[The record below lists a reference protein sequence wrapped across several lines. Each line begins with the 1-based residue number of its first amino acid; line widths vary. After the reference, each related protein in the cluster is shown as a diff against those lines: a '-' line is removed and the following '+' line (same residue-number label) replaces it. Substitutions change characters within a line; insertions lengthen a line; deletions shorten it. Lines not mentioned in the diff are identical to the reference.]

1 MDVYNTLIGNK
12 VNSAYFIQIS
22 YFPAGN
28 DSNIKFSFKKQSID
42 NLKSI
47 EFAYVYSRIESSFEI

>member
-28 DSNIKFSFKKQSID
+28 DNNSNPL
-42 NLKSI
+42 LKSGQ
-47 EFAYVYSRIESSFEI
+47 